1 MSTPFASQP
10 KQTVSLPKP
19 FWILWA
25 IELWERFGYY
35 GMQAIIPLY
44 FLKALGFSQKMS
56 FYTFGSFAAFVYGF
70 IWFGGFL
77 GDKFIGAKRTIFIGA
92 LILAASYTSLAFATK
107 ATIFFSLGGIIM
119 GNALFKANPSS
130 LISKLYKKGDA
141 ALDGAMTLYYMAI
154 NIGAFI
160 SMAITPI
167 IANAYG
173 WKFAFGVSAVG
184 LIVGLVNYI
193 TFYRHLESVSTIA
206 GKGPIKPKR
215 IMATLAIC
223 AIGTLTIGLLLPHT
237 RICYTLVGLTVAIGF
252 IYYLKIALSLEKHA
266 RTRMLIAFVL
276 ILEGIIFFVLY
287 NQMPTSLTFFA
298 LHNINNHFMQWHIP
312 AAEYQVLNPFFIML
326 MSPILAF
333 FYKKTPGTHVT
344 KFAIG
349 MTLCALAF
357 LVLYIPRYTAHGHLV
372 SPLWMVLSYG
382 LQSTGELLVSALGLA
397 MVAELCPRNLS
408 GFVMGIWFLTTMLA
422 GPVGAWVGVM
432 TAPPK
437 GDVLS
442 ITQSLM
448 TYTHVFGE
456 IGLATLAIAIAMW
469 ISRPYLNRHIEDD
482 APADHHEDTIHGIIE
497 TA

>member
-1 MSTPFASQP
+1 MSKTMT
-10 KQTVSLPKP
+10 KQQGTVLALPKP

-44 FLKALGFSQKMS
+44 FLQALGFSQKMS

-107 ATIFFSLGGIIM
+107 ATIFYSLGGIIM

-130 LISKLYKKGDA
+130 LISKLYKKGDS

-167 IANAYG
+167 IANNYG
-173 WKFAFGVSAVG
+173 WKLAFGVSAVG
-184 LIVGLVNYI
+184 LIIGLINYI
-193 TFYRHLESVSTIA
+193 TFYRHLDGVATVA
-206 GKGPIKPKR
+206 GKEPMQPKR
-215 IMATLAIC
+215 VIATLAIC
-223 AIGTLTIGLLLPHT
+223 LLGTLVIGTLLPHT
-237 RICYTLVGLTVAIGF
+237 SICYTLVALTVSIGF
-252 IYYLKIALSLEKHA
+252 IYYLKIAFGLEGRA

-298 LHNINNHFMQWHIP
+298 LHNINNHFMQWTIP
-312 AAEYQVLNPFFIML
+312 AAEYQVLNPMFIML
-326 MSPILAF
+326 MSPVLAF
-333 FYKKTPGTHVT
+333 FYKRVPGTHVT
-344 KFAIG
+344 KFALG
-349 MTLCALAF
+349 MTLCAFAF
-357 LVLYIPRYTAHGHLV
+357 LVLYLPRFTAHGQLV
-372 SPLWMVLSYG
+372 TPLWMVLSYG

-422 GPVGAWVGVM
+422 GPIGAWVGGM
-432 TAPPK
+432 TAPAK
-437 GDVLS
+437 GVVLDT
-442 ITQSLM
+442 TQSLII
-448 TYTHVFGE
+448 YTHVFGE
-456 IGLATLAIAIAMW
+456 VGLVTLIIAIMMW
-469 ISRPYLNRHIEDD
+469 ISRPFLNKYIEEDM
-482 APADHHEDTIHGIIE
+482 PADHHEDGVHAIVE
-497 TA
+497 CA